1 MAPSLINWLWS
12 SSVPESHSPAAQQQ
26 RQPQLQ
32 PESLASSPPPP
43 PSEKL
48 PPTPPTAT
56 APAPA
61 TSTAPALDLAQQAEP
76 KPDVLP
82 RNLKLLLGGAVF
94 VPLTLLLT
102 RRAMHRRFVSTIP
115 PYYTSTT
122 FHRPRVHGAVDGLE
136 AFSLATLNVAA
147 FAMLASGAAAWT
159 LDVNSVEDLRDVMR
173 RVTRKQVG
181 VESGGV
187 DGAAGGE
194 RPRTDEEIET
204 DLQEWVA
211 GVLARQFQE
220 ETRKEVER
228 RRRERGEVAVDGE
241 GR

>member
-1 MAPSLINWLWS
+1 M
-12 SSVPESHSPAAQQQ
+12 
-26 RQPQLQ
+26 
-32 PESLASSPPPP
+32 
-43 PSEKL
+43 
-48 PPTPPTAT
+48 
-56 APAPA
+56 
-61 TSTAPALDLAQQAEP
+61 
-76 KPDVLP
+76 LP

-181 VESGGV
+181 VGSGGV